1 MLGRSLFFG
10 AAIAVL
16 GTACTRQTPLEP
28 AAAPGSNIT
37 WPDSA
42 SSVNA
47 VRPQYR
53 VGDVGGDVPDIQGLL
68 AEDAAGDIPGAGF
81 LLTTQNGDAIGG
93 GILPSGVALSAPF
106 LSGPQNAVSGQSPA
120 GCFPSANENR

>member
-53 VGDVGGDVPDIQGLL
+53 VGDVGGDTPNIEGLL
-68 AEDAAGDIPGAGF
+68 LNGDVGGLGFFLEAQSGDTMGGGSLPSGAGF
-81 LLTTQNGDAIGG
+81 A
-93 GILPSGVALSAPF
+93 APF
-106 LSGPQNAVSGQSPA
+106 LSRPQSVATGQPN
-120 GCFPSANENR
+120 GCYTW